1 MKIQKPLPPHN
12 NFTVLC
18 YVWVMTLGLLG
29 LIAYLI
35 WSFL

>member
-1 MKIQKPLPPHN
+1 MKIQKPLPPHS

-18 YVWVMTLGLLG
+18 YVWTATIALLA

-35 WSFL
+35 WSVL